1 MNEMLIL
8 LFLFSVGSLIGW
20 VIELFFRRFFSP
32 NGKAAK
38 KWINPGFLVGPYLPL
53 YGSGLCVLYLLA
65 SIDIPAFDDNPVLEK
80 VITVIVMG
88 LTMTAIEYV
97 TGLIFIKGMNVKLW
111 DYSERKGNIQ
121 GIICP
126 LFSFFWAVLGAVYYL
141 FIHPH
146 VLSALDW
153 LSRNLA
159 FSFFIGMFYG
169 VFVID
174 IVYSFNLVTKIKKL
188 ADEYEIVVKIDEL
201 KQRMLEDSMRRKE
214 KYHFFLSMRNG
225 RPLRELFEE
234 STERFS
240 IKKKLK
246 DRVEK
251 TGKQ

>member
-1 MNEMLIL
+1 MNKALIL
-8 LFLFSVGSLIGW
+8 FFLFSVGSLTGW
-20 VIELFFRRFFSP
+20 VIELFFRRFFTP
-32 NGKAAK
+32 NGKGAK
-38 KWINPGFLVGPYLPL
+38 KWVNPGFLVGPYLPL
-53 YGSGLCVLYLLA
+53 YGSCLCILYLLA
-65 SIDIPAFDDNPVLEK
+65 SIHISAFDDYPVLEK
-80 VITVIVMG
+80 VVTILIMAIVLVI
-88 LTMTAIEYV
+88 IEYL

-126 LFSFFWAVLGAVYYL
+126 LFSFFWAVLGTVYYL
-141 FIHPH
+141 LIHPH

-153 LSRNLA
+153 LSKNLA

-174 IVYSFNLVTKIKKL
+174 IAYSFNLVSKIKKL

-201 KQRMLEDSMRRKE
+201 KQHMLEDSMKRKE

-240 IKKKLK
+240 IKKKIK
-246 DRVEK
+246 DKAEK
-251 TGKQ
+251 AEGK

>member
-1 MNEMLIL
+1 MNKSLIL
-8 LFLFSVGSLIGW
+8 LFLFSTGSIIGW
-20 VIELFFRRFFSP
+20 GIELFFRRFVSP
-32 NGKAAK
+32 NGKANK
-38 KWINPGFLVGPYLPL
+38 KWVNPGFLVGPYLPL

-65 SIDIPAFDDNPVLEK
+65 SVDIQTFDDYPVLEK
-80 VITVIVMG
+80 IVTIIVMAI
-88 LTMTAIEYV
+88 TMIIIEYI

-111 DYSERKGNIQ
+111 DYSDRKGNIQ

-126 LFSFFWAVLGAVYYL
+126 LFSFFWTILAAAYYL
-141 FIHPH
+141 LIHPH

-169 VFVID
+169 VFIID
-174 IVYSFNLVTKIKKL
+174 IVYSFNLVTKIKRL

-201 KQRMLEDSMRRKE
+201 KQHMLEDAMRRKE
-214 KYHFFLSMRNG
+214 KYHFFLSMRSS

-240 IKKKLK
+240 IKKRFK
-246 DRVEK
+246 DRK
-251 TGKQ
+251 R